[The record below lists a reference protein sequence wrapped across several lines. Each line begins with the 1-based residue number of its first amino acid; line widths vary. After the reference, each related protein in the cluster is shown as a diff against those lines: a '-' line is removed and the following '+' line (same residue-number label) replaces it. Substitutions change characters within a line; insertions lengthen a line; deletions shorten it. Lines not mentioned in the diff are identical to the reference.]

1 MVNKL
6 WKTVWCKHTFS
17 KNCYAVSASEFMTM
31 QHCKNTTIII
41 TIVSKHLQH
50 FYRQQYYVVYSAEA
64 VYKYKQQLLDNNR
77 QIS

>member
-50 FYRQQYYVVYSAEA
+50 FYGQQYYVVYSAEA

>member
-1 MVNKL
+1 
-6 WKTVWCKHTFS
+6 
-17 KNCYAVSASEFMTM
+17 MTM
-31 QHCKNTTIII
+31 QHCKNTTIIII

-50 FYRQQYYVVYSAEA
+50 FYGQQYYVVYSAEA